1 MKVLVA
7 GGAGYLGSALVP
19 KLLERGYEVTVVDLL
34 WFGNHLPPEC
44 RCSTKD
50 VLDLT
55 EDELAGHEQV
65 IFLAGVSNDPM
76 AEYSPSRNFVDNGAA
91 PAYLAYVA
99 KRAGVGAS
107 STAAPARSTAT
118 RSTRCATRTSPTV
131 CHYPY
136 GISKLQGEAACLQ
149 LGDDGF
155 SVVSLRQGTVC
166 GWSPRMRLDLVINTM
181 FRTAVADGRIVVRNP
196 AIWRPVLAVQDAV
209 AAYVRALEASPEVS
223 GVFNVASDNYTVGE
237 LGDRVKEAVE
247 ARLDHRIDL
256 QIHDE
261 HDLRSYKVSP
271 PRRPGC
277 SASTPATTSP
287 RSSTSSSTTWPTS
300 RTSTTRATT
309 TSRSSSAWKRRR
321 PLRRRRPRQ
330 RHPSGVPPVNPG
342 RGWASTQQA
351 RSQASW
357 PVSEPP

>member
-34 WFGNHLPPEC
+34 WFGNQLPPEV
-44 RCSTKD
+44 RVLERD
-50 VLDLT
+50 VLDVT
-55 EDELAGHEQV
+55 EEELAGHEQV
-65 IFLAGVSNDPM
+65 VFLAGVSNDPM
-76 AEYSPSRNFVDNGAA
+76 AEYSPSKNFVANGAA

-99 KRAGVGAS
+99 KRAGVERFVYG
-107 STAAPARSTAT
+107 STCSVYGYTVDAVCDESA
-118 RSTRCATRTSPTV
+118 PTV

-149 LGDDGF
+149 LRDGGF

-247 ARLDHRIDL
+247 ERLGHRIDL

-261 HDLRSYKVSP
+261 HDLRSYKVATAKATRVLGFH
-271 PRRPGC
+271 PRHDVL
-277 SASTPATTSP
+277 SIVAELFDHVADFQDFDDP
-287 RSSTSSSTTWPTS
+287 RYYNIEVFKALD
-300 RTSTTRATT
+300 R
-309 TSRSSSAWKRRR
+309 
-321 PLRRRRPRQ
+321 
-330 RHPSGVPPVNPG
+330 GVAAG
-342 RGWASTQQA
+342 AG
-351 RSQASW
+351 
-357 PVSEPP
+357 